1 MMPSAQ
7 FICWKCLEV
16 IVGEVIPGGLD
27 QRRDAGSL
35 HNVSSIFRQVS
46 LAKSILVPTPEVL
59 RYRCGGRCEC
69 SIKGCTTKWN
79 SFSSYLLLELIPL
92 NSPERPRSC
101 PSFSDKASAARY
113 STARLPPKSK
123 IKEHGFRPLEETRV
137 FIKALCAAAPTP
149 SLACSALPYLFAHF
163 LQSGDLAASTSHA
176 LPCLILIIRNN
187 RRACDHHRPG
197 LSAQRRPNPSL
208 LASLVFAARYLEL
221 DHGSPQHYAPAS
233 ASASASAQ
241 ADPSACANPCPSHP
255 SPSSRIKLLRP
266 VSANPTRLIPTQS
279 SPTPHFSEGSHSQ
292 LPVLAFRQDSRRSL
306 LAGDPG
312 FSEQQS
318 TYAQYPQYSQQ
329 PPAQQPQYVESFP
342 QMAAGSRSGR
352 GSASLAR
359 STADLFKKK
368 WPRAF
373 FLVGVVQLIL
383 CIAFESYT
391 FAKFNSSLK
400 DMTQAPYS
408 TDEKVQSQLKT
419 IPTFLALFIF
429 GFLYELVLVWD
440 ALRVKNTIQV
450 IGVCIANLALMVYTS
465 IQVDQID
472 EAVTI
477 LITQNAV
484 EDLTVWNDVK
494 GILIA
499 IPCIIGVG
507 TICFSFVA
515 WKLYQEFAWDI
526 LKHIGAD
533 YRMKKR
539 FLHYQIYIALL
550 KFDFFFFIGFT
561 IQFLVVVGGM
571 APAEF
576 GLTCAAIPITV
587 AILLCAAWF
596 TRREWKWGM
605 VFIIVLYLGAL
616 AYFIFK
622 LSRIYDPVKGTYYLP
637 VKKSMTAF
645 AVITIILIV
654 ITIVNCLVCTL
665 NFGAGL
671 KQHLQSAPQRGMD
684 KDQASYSMGDVKQSQ
699 LPSRMT
705 ID

>member
-16 IVGEVIPGGLD
+16 IVGEVIPGGLISGEIEEVCTC
-27 QRRDAGSL
+27 QQHLPAGFPRK
-35 HNVSSIFRQVS
+35 V
-46 LAKSILVPTPEVL
+46 
-59 RYRCGGRCEC
+59 
-69 SIKGCTTKWN
+69 N
-79 SFSSYLLLELIPL
+79 SRANARSVALQIFSSYLLLELMPL

-101 PSFSDKASAARY
+101 PSFSGKASAARY

-137 FIKALCAAAPTP
+137 LIKALCAAAPTP
-149 SLACSALPYLFAHF
+149 SLACSAIPYLFAHF

-233 ASASASAQ
+233 ASASAQ
-241 ADPSACANPCPSHP
+241 ADPSACANPCSSHP

-266 VSANPTRLIPTQS
+266 VSANPTRPIPTQS
-279 SPTPHFSEGSHSQ
+279 SPTPHFSEGSPSQ

-373 FLVGVVQLIL
+373 FLIGVVQLIL

-400 DMTQAPYS
+400 DMSQAPYS

-605 VFIIVLYLGAL
+605 AFILLLDLGGL